1 MKKHLNPVANHFEDL
16 LLSVVVPVF
25 NESAMLPTFLEQMIP
40 ILKKLPLKTELIFID
55 DGSTDNSA
63 EYLRQALDNYP
74 GQKLIK
80 LSRNF
85 GKEAAITAGLEHA
98 SGDAVVIMDADLQ
111 DPPEC
116 IPTMLNTW
124 LSGTDVVLM
133 QRRSRVGEALFKRL
147 SAHLF
152 YRFLSRISQTKIPVD
167 TGDFRLMSRRSVD
180 ALLTLRERNRY
191 MKGLF
196 AWVGMPTKVI
206 RYDRAQRAAGKTK
219 WNYCGLFG
227 LAFEGLT
234 SFSISPLRWAVG
246 VGLISALTGAL
257 FGIWIVAKTVFIG
270 DVTAGYPSLMAII
283 TFLGGVQLF
292 SIGLVGEYV
301 GKAYIEAKQRPVYL
315 IEEILESQSVQTYLE
330 IKRKGTLQHAKA
342 I

>member
-1 MKKHLNPVANHFEDL
+1 MKKTLNAVTNHLEDV
-16 LLSVVVPVF
+16 LLSIIVPVF
-25 NESAMLPTFLEQMIP
+25 NESAMLPIFLERVIP
-40 ILKKLPLKTELIFID
+40 ILKTLPLRTELIFID
-55 DGSTDNSA
+55 DGSTDTSA
-63 EYLRQALDNYP
+63 EYLRQALDKYP

-98 SGDAVVIMDADLQ
+98 GGDAVVIMDADLQ
-111 DPPEC
+111 DPPEY
-116 IPTMLNTW
+116 IPIMVNTW

-133 QRRSRVGEALFKRL
+133 QRRSRAGESPFKRM

-152 YRFLSRISQTKIPVD
+152 YRLLNRISQTEIPVD
-167 TGDFRLMSRRSVD
+167 TGDYRLMSRRSVD
-180 ALLTLRERNRY
+180 ALLTLKERNRY

-206 RYDRAQRAAGKTK
+206 RYDRAPRAAGKTK
-219 WNYCGLFG
+219 WSYCGLFG
-227 LAFEGLT
+227 LALEGLT
-234 SFSISPLRWAVG
+234 SFSVSPLRWAVG

-257 FGIWIVAKTVFIG
+257 FGIWVVAKTVFIG
-270 DVTAGYPSLMAII
+270 DATAGYPSLIAII
-283 TFLGGVQLF
+283 TFLGGIQLF

-301 GKAYIEAKQRPVYL
+301 GKAYLEAKQRPVYL
-315 IEEILESQSVQTYLE
+315 TEEIFESQPGYTYLE